1 MMLIEAGANIF
12 VENGLCALLGCI
24 ESDNAQCLDLLLRKD
39 LDLIR
44 KLYIYILYHLY
55 IVVVILKMINLY

>member
-24 ESDNAQCLDLLLRKD
+24 ESDNAQCLDLLLRRD

-44 KLYIYILYHLY
+44 KLYI
-55 IVVVILKMINLY
+55 